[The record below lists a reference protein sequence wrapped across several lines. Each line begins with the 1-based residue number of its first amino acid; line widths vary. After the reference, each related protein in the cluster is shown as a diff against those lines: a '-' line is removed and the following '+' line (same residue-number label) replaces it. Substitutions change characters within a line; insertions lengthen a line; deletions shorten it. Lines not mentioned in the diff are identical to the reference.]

1 MVSVQRAS
9 RGVTSQPVIFRDL
22 LGLQNRPCFQV
33 RRQMN
38 RAQSTLDF
46 ANRCHF
52 GGQPLGR
59 DFSLRKKLVEQTFA
73 VDQFGAERS
82 GGSAHSIMNRGHLT
96 GLRVGQAKLPRKT
109 RRLPT
114 RSSSR
119 LPWKATRERWAIA
132 INGRPNGSGTASV
145 VNSFAVTVSPS
156 SGHAE
161 KTW

>member
-1 MVSVQRAS
+1 MAGRMVSVQRTS

-46 ANRCHF
+46 ANRCRL

-59 DFSLRKKLVEQTFA
+59 DLSLRKELVEQTFA
-73 VDQFGAERS
+73 VDQFGSERS

-96 GLRVGQAKLPRKT
+96 GLRSGQAKLPR
-109 RRLPT
+109 
-114 RSSSR
+114 
-119 LPWKATRERWAIA
+119 ERKNMARTGI
-132 INGRPNGSGTASV
+132 
-145 VNSFAVTVSPS
+145 
-156 SGHAE
+156 
-161 KTW
+161 